1 LLTCTDNDVTTG
13 IGTVGGYAIASG
25 DDVSPKFSM
34 TGANVLTSAV
44 PLDYETKTAY
54 TLLINVWDGGTPVA
68 KTSTATV
75 LVYVSTPNLVF
86 MFS

>member
-1 LLTCTDNDVTTG
+1 MCTDNDVSAG
-13 IGTVGGYAIASG
+13 IGTIPIGGYAIASG

-44 PLDYETKTAY
+44 SLDYETKTAY
-54 TLLINVWDGGTPVA
+54 TLLINVRDGGTPVA

-75 LVYVSTPNLVF
+75 LVYVSTPDLVF